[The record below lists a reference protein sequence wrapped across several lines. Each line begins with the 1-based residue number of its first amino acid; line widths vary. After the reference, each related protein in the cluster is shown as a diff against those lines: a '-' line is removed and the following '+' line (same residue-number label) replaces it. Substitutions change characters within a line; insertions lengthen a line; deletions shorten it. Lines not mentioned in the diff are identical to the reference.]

1 MPELISRMR
10 RFGTTIF
17 AEMSR
22 LAHEH
27 GAINLGQGF
36 PDTDGPREVL
46 EAAVA
51 GIRTGDNQYPPGR
64 GVPELLDAIAA
75 HQQHYYGLRYDPAS
89 EILVTVGAT
98 EALSASLLALCEPGD
113 EVIAFEPF
121 YDVYDAAITLA
132 GGTLVPV
139 RLEAPEFTIDPARL
153 EAAVTERTKVI
164 LLNTPHNP
172 TGHVFGRE
180 ELQQIADVALRHD
193 LVVITDEVYE
203 HLTFDGREHTPIAM
217 LPGMRERSILISSG
231 GKTFATTG
239 WKVGW
244 VCASPDLVTA
254 VTTVKQFLTFVGPA
268 PMQRGIA
275 AGLRL
280 PDTRIAEIRDSLQ
293 RQRDVLV
300 EALEVTGMRVHVPE
314 GGYFIVAD
322 VGPLGVT
329 SAIDFCRKL
338 PERVGV
344 AAVPMTVFY
353 RDATGVETLVRF
365 AFSKRVEVLEEA
377 ASRLAALGTSI

>member
-1 MPELISRMR
+1 MPDLISRMR

-17 AEMSR
+17 AEMSA
-22 LAHEH
+22 LAREH
-27 GAINLGQGF
+27 DAINLGQGF
-36 PDTDGPREVL
+36 PDTDGPSEVL
-46 EAAVA
+46 EAAVR
-51 GIRTGDNQYPPGR
+51 GIREGDNQYPPGR
-64 GVPELLDAIAA
+64 GVPELLEAIAA

-121 YDVYDAAITLA
+121 YDVYDAAVTLA
-132 GGTLVPV
+132 GAKLVPV
-139 RLEAPEFTIDPARL
+139 RLHAPSFAFDPAAL

-172 TGHVFGRE
+172 TGHVFGRA
-180 ELQQIADVALRHD
+180 ELEQIAAVARRHD
-193 LVVITDEVYE
+193 LVVVTDEVYE
-203 HLTFDGREHTPIAM
+203 HLAYDGREHLPIAN
-217 LPGMRERSILISSG
+217 LDSMRDRSILISSG
-231 GKTFATTG
+231 GKTFSTTG

-244 VCASPDLVTA
+244 VCASPELVTA

-280 PDTRIAEIRDSLQ
+280 PDARIAEIRAGLAH
-293 RQRDVLV
+293 QRDILV
-300 EALEVTGMRVHVPE
+300 DALRATGMEVYVPG
-314 GGYFIVAD
+314 GGYFVVAD
-322 VGPLGVT
+322 VAPLGVA
-329 SAIDFCRKL
+329 SALEFCRSL

-344 AAVPMTVFY
+344 AAVPMSVFY
-353 RDATGVETLVRF
+353 RNTEGVETLVRF

-377 ASRLAALGTSI
+377 ARRLAALSPSH

>member
-1 MPELISRMR
+1 MR

-17 AEMSR
+17 AEMSA
-22 LAHEH
+22 LAREH
-27 GAINLGQGF
+27 DAINLGQGF
-36 PDTDGPREVL
+36 PDTDGPSEVL
-46 EAAVA
+46 AAAVA
-51 GIRTGDNQYPPGR
+51 GIESGDNQYPPGR

-132 GGTLVPV
+132 GATLVPV
-139 RLEAPEFTIDPARL
+139 RLEAPEFTFNPAAL
-153 EAAVTERTKVI
+153 EAAVSERTKVI

-172 TGHVFGRE
+172 TGHVFGPE
-180 ELQQIADVALRHD
+180 ELRRIADVAVRHD
-193 LVVITDEVYE
+193 LVVVTDEVYE
-203 HLTFDGREHTPIAM
+203 HLTFDGREHAPIAT

-244 VCASPDLVTA
+244 VCASPELVTA

-280 PDTRIAEIRDSLQ
+280 PDARIAEIRDGLQ

-300 EALEVTGMRVHVPE
+300 AALEGTGMRVHVPE

-322 VGPLGVT
+322 VAPLGVT
-329 SAIDFCRKL
+329 SAIDFCREL

-344 AAVPMTVFY
+344 AAVPMSVFY
-353 RDATGVETLVRF
+353 RDTTGVQTFVRF
-365 AFSKRVEVLEEA
+365 AFSKRIEVLEA
-377 ASRLAALGTSI
+377 AALRLAALGASH

>member
-1 MPELISRMR
+1 MR

-17 AEMSR
+17 AEMSA
-22 LAHEH
+22 LAREH
-27 GAINLGQGF
+27 DAINLGQGF
-36 PDTDGPREVL
+36 PDTDGPSEVL
-46 EAAVA
+46 AAAVA
-51 GIRTGDNQYPPGR
+51 GIESGDNQYPPGR

-75 HQQHYYGLRYDPAS
+75 HQEHYYGLRYDPAT

-132 GGTLVPV
+132 GATLVPV
-139 RLEAPEFTIDPARL
+139 RLEAPAFTFDPAAL

-172 TGHVFGRE
+172 TGHVFAPE
-180 ELQQIADVALRHD
+180 ELRQIADVAVRHD

-203 HLTFDGREHTPIAM
+203 HLTFDGREHAPIAT

-244 VCASPDLVTA
+244 VCASPELVTA

-268 PMQRGIA
+268 PMQRGIG

-280 PDTRIAEIRDSLQ
+280 PDARIAEIRDGLQ

-300 EALEVTGMRVHVPE
+300 EALEGTGMHVHVPE

-322 VGPLGVT
+322 VAPLGVT
-329 SAIDFCRKL
+329 SAIDFCREL

-344 AAVPMTVFY
+344 TAVPLSVFY
-353 RDATGVETLVRF
+353 RDTTGVETLVRF
-365 AFSKRVEVLEEA
+365 AFSKRIEVLEKA
-377 ASRLAALGTSI
+377 AGRLAALGTSS

>member
-1 MPELISRMR
+1 MR

-17 AEMSR
+17 AEMSA
-22 LAHEH
+22 LAREH
-27 GAINLGQGF
+27 DAINLGQGF
-36 PDTDGPREVL
+36 PDTDGPSEVL
-46 EAAVA
+46 AAAVA
-51 GIRTGDNQYPPGR
+51 GIESGDNQYPPGR

-75 HQQHYYGLRYDPAS
+75 HQEHYYGLRYDPAT

-132 GGTLVPV
+132 GATLVPV
-139 RLEAPEFTIDPARL
+139 RLEAPAFTFDPAAL

-172 TGHVFGRE
+172 TGHVFAPE
-180 ELQQIADVALRHD
+180 ELRQIADVAVRHD

-203 HLTFDGREHTPIAM
+203 HLTFDGREHAPIAT

-244 VCASPDLVTA
+244 VCASPELVTA

-280 PDTRIAEIRDSLQ
+280 PDARIAEIRDGLQ

-300 EALEVTGMRVHVPE
+300 EALEGTGMRVHVPE

-322 VGPLGVT
+322 VAPLGVT
-329 SAIDFCRKL
+329 SAMDFCREL

-344 AAVPMTVFY
+344 AAVPLSVFY
-353 RDATGVETLVRF
+353 RDTTGVETLVRF
-365 AFSKRVEVLEEA
+365 AFSKRIEVLEEA
-377 ASRLAALGTSI
+377 AGRLAALGASS

>member
-1 MPELISRMR
+1 MPALISRMR

-17 AEMSR
+17 AEMSA
-22 LAHEH
+22 LAREH
-27 GAINLGQGF
+27 DAINLGQGF
-36 PDTDGPREVL
+36 PDTDGPSEVL
-46 EAAVA
+46 AAAVA
-51 GIRTGDNQYPPGR
+51 GIESGDNQYPPGR

-75 HQQHYYGLRYDPAS
+75 HQEHYYGLRYDPAT

-132 GGTLVPV
+132 GATLVPV
-139 RLEAPEFTIDPARL
+139 RLEAPAFTFDPAAL

-172 TGHVFGRE
+172 TGHVFAPE
-180 ELQQIADVALRHD
+180 ELRQIADVAVRHD

-203 HLTFDGREHTPIAM
+203 HLTFDGREHAPIAT

-244 VCASPDLVTA
+244 VCASPELVTA

-268 PMQRGIA
+268 PMQRGIG

-280 PDTRIAEIRDSLQ
+280 PDARIAEIRDGLQ

-300 EALEVTGMRVHVPE
+300 EALEGTGMHVHVPE

-322 VGPLGVT
+322 VAPLGVT
-329 SAIDFCRKL
+329 SAIDFCREL

-344 AAVPMTVFY
+344 TAVPLSVFY
-353 RDATGVETLVRF
+353 RDTTGVETLVRF
-365 AFSKRVEVLEEA
+365 AFSKRIEVLEKA
-377 ASRLAALGTSI
+377 AGRLAALGTSS